1 MNTLLTII
9 HGLAVGILVSAPMGP
24 IGMLCIQRTL
34 NKGRLS
40 GLYTGIGAALSD
52 FIYAL
57 LAGLGMSIII
67 DFVED
72 NEAILQ
78 LFGSIVLL
86 GFGIVVLVQLCLR
99 FWLGGVQ
106 PGGVVLC
113 IVLFST
119 PVDSYV
125 SYALNRIADTAVGV
139 LLALLVNYI
148 FPRQDVP
155 EQGNNSQ

>member
-1 MNTLLTII
+1 MPAV
-9 HGLAVGILVSAPMGP
+9 LA
-24 IGMLCIQRTL
+24 
-34 NKGRLS
+34 
-40 GLYTGIGAALSD
+40 
-52 FIYAL
+52 
-57 LAGLGMSIII
+57 
-67 DFVED
+67 
-72 NEAILQ
+72 
-78 LFGSIVLL
+78 
-86 GFGIVVLVQLCLR
+86 
-99 FWLGGVQ
+99 GGVQ